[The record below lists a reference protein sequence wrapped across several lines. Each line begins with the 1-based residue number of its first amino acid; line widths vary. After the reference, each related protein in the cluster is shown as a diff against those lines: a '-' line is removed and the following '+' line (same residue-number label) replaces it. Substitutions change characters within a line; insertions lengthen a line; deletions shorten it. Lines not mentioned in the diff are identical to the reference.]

1 MSPADSLMH
10 SYGRCCAS
18 PTFFDDFYR
27 SFLASS
33 AEVRAKF
40 VNTDMTGQKQLLRQG
55 ILNLVMYSRGLPDT
69 KLRALGAS
77 HARSGLDIR
86 PELYELW
93 LAALLQTIREHD
105 RECTA
110 QTLQTWREALGKGIA
125 VIQSHY

>member
-1 MSPADSLMH
+1 MAAAVPA
-10 SYGRCCAS
+10 
-18 PTFFDDFYR
+18 PPFFYR

-69 KLRALGAS
+69 KLCALGAS

-93 LAALLQTIREHD
+93 LTALLQTIREHD